1 MYLAI
6 GILQSGLAL
15 SSFLK
20 ALYASLLVSWTASSG
35 TVDVVVVLLVL
46 TRAVHGVDGS
56 LSSPLVSSSR
66 SWLSF
71 RAMLR
76 VAITSMRGRLSS

>member
-6 GILQSGLAL
+6 GILQSGLAS

-20 ALYASLLVSWTASSG
+20 ASCASLLVSWTASSR
-35 TVDVVVVLLVL
+35 TVAVVADLLVL
-46 TRAVHGVDGS
+46 TRDVLGVNGS

-71 RAMLR
+71 RALLR
-76 VAITSMRGRLSS
+76 AVITSMSGRLSF

>member
-20 ALYASLLVSWTASSG
+20 ASCASLLVLWMASSG
-35 TVDVVVVLLVL
+35 SVDVVDVLPVL
-46 TRAVHGVDGS
+46 TRDVLGVDGS
-56 LSSPLVSSSR
+56 SSSPLVSLSS

-71 RAMLR
+71 RALLR
-76 VAITSMRGRLSS
+76 VVITSMHGRLSP